1 MLNLLKNANLALAF
15 ILELCAL
22 AALAYWGF
30 STGNGLLLQIVLG
43 IGAPLLMIV
52 VWGILLAPMSTRRLR
67 PPIRQILTLVVF
79 GAAALALVNSGH
91 PTLALIFALTVV
103 VNMVLIAVWKQD
115 TGT

>member
-22 AALAYWGF
+22 AAFGYWGF

-52 VWGILLAPMSTRRLR
+52 VWGIFLAPMSTRRLR
-67 PPIRQILTLVVF
+67 PPLRQILTLVVF
-79 GAAALALVNSGH
+79 GVAALALISSGQAT
-91 PTLALIFALTVV
+91 PALIFAVTAI
-103 VNMVLIAVWKQD
+103 VNMVLIAVWEQD
-115 TGT
+115 KGT